1 NMTNMDI
8 YINPGT
14 PGTRAIFMTAKA
26 LGLELNVKIINP
38 RAGDNLK
45 PEFVKLNPQHTVPTL
60 VDNDFVIWESR
71 AIVIYLAEKY
81 GKPNSHLYPKDPK
94 KRAIILQRLFF
105 DLDVLYNAIIPIFKT
120 NLMEDQAALEK
131 FKAAFRFLDSFLE
144 GQDYFAGSH
153 LTVADIVLLSS
164 VSVVEMVPF
173 DMKEFP
179 NLDKWYKNAQ
189 KVTPGWDE
197 NLESI
202 KTLQKFIEGF
212 RAGKK

>member
-1 NMTNMDI
+1 MTNMDI
-8 YINPGT
+8 YVSPGT

-26 LGLELNVKIINP
+26 LGLKLNVKIVNP

-81 GKPNSHLYPKDPK
+81 GKPNSNLYPKDPK
-94 KRAIILQRLFF
+94 KRAIIHQRLFF

-179 NLDKWYKNAQ
+179 NLDKW
-189 KVTPGWDE
+189 
-197 NLESI
+197 
-202 KTLQKFIEGF
+202 
-212 RAGKK
+212 